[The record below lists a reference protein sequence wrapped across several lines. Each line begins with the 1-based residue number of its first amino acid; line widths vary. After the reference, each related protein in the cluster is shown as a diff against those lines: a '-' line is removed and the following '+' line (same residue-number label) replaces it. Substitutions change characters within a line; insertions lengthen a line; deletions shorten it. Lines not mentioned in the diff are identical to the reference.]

1 MRRLNGGRVDDASL
15 RQESLDKPV
24 TLVCLSHLRW
34 NFVWQRPQ
42 HLLSRAAAEYD
53 TFFIEEPMFEPGAK
67 PEMRWRREPSGV
79 NVGTPVLPEGCT
91 PSSTTVL
98 QRRLFDE
105 FLRRRPR
112 GKIALWYYTPMALPF
127 SMHVRPDV
135 CVYDNMDELSAF
147 RGASPRLIELERRLF
162 QRADV
167 VFTGGQSLFEAKRD
181 RHRNI
186 HAFPSSI
193 DTIHFRAA
201 RLKRPD
207 PADQASIARPR
218 VGFFGV
224 IDERL
229 DTGLLARA
237 AEMKPEWQFIV
248 IGPVVKIDPATLPHR
263 PNIHWLGGKSY
274 DQLPAYLAGWNL
286 GIMPFALNESTRFI
300 SPTKTPEF
308 LAAGLPVVSTAITDV
323 VRPYGEM
330 GLVEIA
336 STPQDHVGKAQT
348 LLTRPREAW
357 LRSVDAH
364 LAKTS
369 WDLTWSAMK
378 AEIERALAPAAS
390 RVLSIEHAR
399 GEAHV

>member
-1 MRRLNGGRVDDASL
+1 M
-15 RQESLDKPV
+15 
-24 TLVCLSHLRW
+24 
-34 NFVWQRPQ
+34 
-42 HLLSRAAAEYD
+42 AARI
-53 TFFIEEPMFEPGAK
+53 T
-67 PEMRWRREPSGV
+67 GV

-91 PSSTTVL
+91 PSSATVL
-98 QRRLFDE
+98 QRRLLDE
-105 FLRRRPR
+105 FLRRRPP

-127 SMHVRPDV
+127 SMHVHPDI
-135 CVYDNMDELSAF
+135 CIYDNMDELSAF

-193 DTIHFRAA
+193 DAVHFRAA

-207 PADQASIARPR
+207 PDDQAPIARPR
-218 VGFFGV
+218 LGFFGV

-229 DTGLLARA
+229 DTHLLARA
-237 AEMKPEWQFIV
+237 AAIKPEWQFVV

-286 GIMPFALNESTRFI
+286 GIMPFALNELTRFI

-308 LAAGLPVVSTAITDV
+308 LAAGLPVVST
-323 VRPYGEM
+323 R
-330 GLVEIA
+330 
-336 STPQDHVGKAQT
+336 H
-348 LLTRPREAW
+348 R
-357 LRSVDAH
+357 
-364 LAKTS
+364 
-369 WDLTWSAMK
+369 
-378 AEIERALAPAAS
+378 
-390 RVLSIEHAR
+390 
-399 GEAHV
+399 

>member
-1 MRRLNGGRVDDASL
+1 MNHASFP
-15 RQESLDKPV
+15 QESVDRLQS
-24 TLVCLSHLRW
+24 LICLSHLRW
-34 NFVWQRPQ
+34 KFVWQRPQ
-42 HLLSRAAAEYD
+42 HLLSRAAADYN
-53 TFFIEEPMFEPGAK
+53 TFFIEEPLFEPGAK
-67 PEMRWRREPSGV
+67 PVIQWQRESCGV
-79 NVGTPVLPEGCT
+79 NVGVPILPEGCS
-91 PSSTTVL
+91 PSAATVL
-98 QRRLFDE
+98 QRGLFDE
-105 FLRRRPR
+105 FLSGLPR

-127 SMHVRPDV
+127 SMHVHPDI
-135 CVYDNMDELSAF
+135 CIYDNMDELSAF

-193 DTIHFRAA
+193 DAVHFRSA
-201 RLKRPD
+201 RLKRAD
-207 PADQASIARPR
+207 PADQAPISRPR
-218 VGFFGV
+218 IGFFGV

-229 DTGLLARA
+229 DVDLLARV
-237 AEMKPEWQFIV
+237 AEMKPEWQFII
-248 IGPVVKIDPATLPHR
+248 IGPVVKIDPATLPRRH
-263 PNIHWLGGKSY
+263 NIYWLGGKSY
-274 DQLPAYLAGWNL
+274 DELPGYLAGWDV

-308 LAAGLPVVSTAITDV
+308 LAAGLPVVSTAIADV

-336 STPQDHVGKAQT
+336 STPNDLVDKAET
-348 LLTRPREAW
+348 LLTRPRDAW
-357 LRSVDAH
+357 LYRVDSH

-378 AEIERALAPAAS
+378 IEIERLMAPATS
-390 RVLSIEHAR
+390 RVLLIEHAR
-399 GEAHV
+399 EEAHV